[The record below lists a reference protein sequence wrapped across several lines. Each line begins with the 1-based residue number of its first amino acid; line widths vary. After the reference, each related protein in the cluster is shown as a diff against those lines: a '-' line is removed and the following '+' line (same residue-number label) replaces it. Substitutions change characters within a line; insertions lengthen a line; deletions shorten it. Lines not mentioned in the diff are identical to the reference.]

1 LSQANPDLI
10 LTQKLCD
17 VCAISYREVL
27 EVVKQLPSIPQV
39 MSLDPGTLED
49 VLRDILRVGEATAR
63 MEEAQQVVEDL
74 RKRIDLVV
82 KKASMAKTRPKVLS
96 IEWMDPIFVAGH
108 WIPQMV
114 TLAGGQEGLSTSGQ
128 ASRQIEWQHVVE
140 YQPEVIIVMPCGFS
154 TSSVLAELPL
164 VTGLVGWDELP
175 AVRDG
180 RLYAVDDDSYY
191 SRSGPRLIDGL
202 EMMAEMIHPELFS
215 ETFRPGTVL
224 AVDRVPFEANTP

>member
-1 LSQANPDLI
+1 MLSQANPDLI

-114 TLAGGQEGLSTSGQ
+114 T
-128 ASRQIEWQHVVE
+128 WQ
-140 YQPEVIIVMPCGFS
+140 
-154 TSSVLAELPL
+154 
-164 VTGLVGWDELP
+164 VGRK
-175 AVRDG
+175 V
-180 RLYAVDDDSYY
+180 
-191 SRSGPRLIDGL
+191 
-202 EMMAEMIHPELFS
+202 
-215 ETFRPGTVL
+215 
-224 AVDRVPFEANTP
+224 